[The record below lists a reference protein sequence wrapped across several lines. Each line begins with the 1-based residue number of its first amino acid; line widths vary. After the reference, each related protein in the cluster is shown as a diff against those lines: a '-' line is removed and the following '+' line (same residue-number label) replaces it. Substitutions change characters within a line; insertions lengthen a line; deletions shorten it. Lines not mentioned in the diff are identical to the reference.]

1 LGSLLV
7 ELELELLGWVESA
20 EAWRGMPWDPRMG
33 SGIALEGALV
43 VVCTEVAVEQ
53 RDDLAVAPGEART
66 EVAVEKRVG
75 S

>member
-1 LGSLLV
+1 MEFG
-7 ELELELLGWVESA
+7 VESA

-33 SGIALEGALV
+33 SGFVPVEGLL